1 MLMRLSPVF
10 VIGFRLLL
18 NILEWV
24 ALRCGGRPVPGDIY
38 GQMGWGPEQPGLD
51 VGVPVTLQG

>member
-1 MLMRLSPVF
+1 MCLSPVF
-10 VIGFRLLL
+10 VIDFRLLL

-24 ALRCGGRPVPGDIY
+24 ALRRGGRPVPGDIY